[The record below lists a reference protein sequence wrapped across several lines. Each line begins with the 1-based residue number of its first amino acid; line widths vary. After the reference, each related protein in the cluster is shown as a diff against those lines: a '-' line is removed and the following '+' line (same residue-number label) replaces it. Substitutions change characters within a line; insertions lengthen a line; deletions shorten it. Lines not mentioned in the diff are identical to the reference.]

1 MAREEGKKVVASYLP
16 ASLVERLD
24 ALVAAEGL
32 KSRSAAIRRILDE
45 YLGGSGTL
53 KEETAQDQEEV
64 EWPKMF

>member
-16 ASLVERLD
+16 ASLIERLD

-32 KSRSAAIRRILDE
+32 KSRSAAIRRILDQ
-45 YLGGSGTL
+45 YLGGSGTQE
-53 KEETAQDQEEV
+53 KEAMQDQEEV